1 MGILEKIEQELKRI
15 NSEAIYTA
23 IYGHITEANYTQAI
37 FGAVTE
43 RHITNKKENR
53 LVTVSPA
60 ACVPSAAKLKIE
72 EGLFVGCFSFSV

>member
-1 MGILEKIEQELKRI
+1 M
-15 NSEAIYTA
+15 A
-23 IYGHITEANYTQAI
+23 EANYTQTI